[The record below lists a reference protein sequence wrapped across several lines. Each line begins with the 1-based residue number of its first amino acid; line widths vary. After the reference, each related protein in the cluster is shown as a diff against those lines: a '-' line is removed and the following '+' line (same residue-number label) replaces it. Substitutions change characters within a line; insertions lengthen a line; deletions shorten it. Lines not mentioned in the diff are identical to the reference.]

1 MFWDFVASD
10 SVPDNSDNEFFEA
23 LAMLAA
29 AWTGTCP
36 IRSHRAASAIP
47 VGRFYLTVHPSYPTA
62 QTDCRRFARRVRDAT
77 DVSRK
82 R

>member
-1 MFWDFVASD
+1 MFWDFVASY

-23 LAMLAA
+23 FAMLAA
-29 AWTGTCP
+29 AGTGTCP
-36 IRSHRAASAIP
+36 IRSYRAASAIP
-47 VGRFYLTVHPSYPTA
+47 VGRFLPDGSSQMSNRA
-62 QTDCRRFARRVRDAT
+62 TDCLRFARRVRDAR